1 LESNNTLKKSLLLI
15 PDISGFTKFVNET
28 EIVHGVHIISE
39 LLEIIIKNNT
49 LGLEVAE
56 IEGDAVLFYKYTD
69 KPTIKELY
77 EQCKKMFIAFHHH
90 IKYYERDRICDCGS
104 CSNTPQ
110 LTLKFVIHYG
120 DVIERN
126 ILGHFQLMGA
136 DVTTAHKL
144 MKNDVPEDEYILI
157 SEGSFLESEP
167 KKLPDWFKLN
177 KDSTDYK
184 DIGIV
189 SYHHLKLTELHK
201 EVPVL
206 TPRKKIDSE
215 PIQLKLNWRI
225 KHPLKKT
232 FELLT
237 SLERKYEWIAV
248 KAINFDKNEVE
259 RVGTKH
265 ECITPA
271 GALHIETIQLE
282 KNNNTMYFAEFI
294 EASGIF
300 PSTTTAFKL
309 QKENSESCTLI
320 LEVRFKKSF
329 INTMVYKPLIATSFN
344 KNIKNLEKILKEE
357 SVTNKKN

>member
-1 LESNNTLKKSLLLI
+1 MESNNTLKKSLLLI

-39 LLEIIIKNNT
+39 LLEIIIKNNA

-69 KPTIKELY
+69 KPSLKELY

-90 IKYYERDRICDCGS
+90 IKHYERDRVCDCGS
-104 CSNTPQ
+104 CSDTPQ

-144 MKNDVPEDEYILI
+144 MKNDVSEDEYILI
-157 SEGSFLESEP
+157 SEGSFLQSE
-167 KKLPDWFKLN
+167 KEELPEWFQLTKN
-177 KDSTDYK
+177 STNYK

-189 SYHHLKLTELHK
+189 SYQHQKLTNLLK
-201 EVPVL
+201 EVPAL
-206 TPRKKIDSE
+206 TSRKKIDSD
-215 PIQLKLNWRI
+215 PIQIKLNWEI
-225 KHPLKKT
+225 KHPLNKT
-232 FELLT
+232 FELL
-237 SLERKYEWIAV
+237 SSIERKQEWIAV
-248 KAINFDKNEVE
+248 KAINFDKNKVE

-271 GALHIETIQLE
+271 GVLHIETIQLE
-282 KNNNTMYFAEFI
+282 KNNNTMYFAEFS

-300 PSTTTAFKL
+300 PSTTSSFKL
-309 QKENSESCTLI
+309 QKETSESCTLT
-320 LEVRFKKSF
+320 LEIRFKKSVF
-329 INTMVYKPLIATSFN
+329 NTMVYKPLITNAIK
-344 KNIKNLEKILKEE
+344 KNIKAFKKVLKREMAL
-357 SVTNKKN
+357 N